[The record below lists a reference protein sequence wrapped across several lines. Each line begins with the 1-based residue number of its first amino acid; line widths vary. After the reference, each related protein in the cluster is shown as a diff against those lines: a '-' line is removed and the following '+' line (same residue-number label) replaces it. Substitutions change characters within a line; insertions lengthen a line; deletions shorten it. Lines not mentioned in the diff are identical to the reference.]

1 MKKLIRL
8 LILSMAALFAS
19 GCCMPPPASE
29 GIQTM
34 SPTSTAPESSI
45 GKNMIPQPTD
55 VIPPFYSIT
64 VQLGKNTVSIDPYI
78 SISFRGGPGQE
89 FTQSMHAVVFRSD
102 GSTESGTVAY
112 PQVGSEIIL
121 SGTTGTDRVV
131 VDITL
136 VTGETYRAYDALV
149 PFRNL

>member
-1 MKKLIRL
+1 
-8 LILSMAALFAS
+8 
-19 GCCMPPPASE
+19 
-29 GIQTM
+29 
-34 SPTSTAPESSI
+34 
-45 GKNMIPQPTD
+45 MIPQPTD

-64 VQLGKNTVSIDPYI
+64 VQVGKNTVSVDPYI
-78 SISFRGGPGQE
+78 TVSFRGGPGQE
-89 FTQSMHAVVFRSD
+89 FTQSMHAIVYRSD

-131 VDITL
+131 VDVTL
-136 VTGETYRAYDALV
+136 VTGETYHSYDALV

>member
-1 MKKLIRL
+1 MKKLIG
-8 LILSMAALFAS
+8 LFTLCMVAFMVA
-19 GCCMPPPASE
+19 GCCMPPPTTE
-29 GIQTM
+29 GIQTI
-34 SPTSTAPESSI
+34 SPTSTAPEPSI
-45 GKNMIPQPTD
+45 GHNMIPQPTD

-64 VQLGKNTVSIDPYI
+64 VQVGKNTVSVDPYI
-78 SISFRGGPGQE
+78 TVSFRGGPGQE
-89 FTQSMHAVVFRSD
+89 FTQSMHAIVYRSD

-131 VDITL
+131 VDVTL
-136 VTGETYRAYDALV
+136 VTGETYHSYDALV